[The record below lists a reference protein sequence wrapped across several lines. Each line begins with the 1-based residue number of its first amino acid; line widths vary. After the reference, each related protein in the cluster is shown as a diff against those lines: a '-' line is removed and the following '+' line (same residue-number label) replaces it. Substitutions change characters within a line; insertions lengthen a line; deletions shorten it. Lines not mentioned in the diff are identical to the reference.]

1 MNESKDVVEITRRTY
16 DQIASDYS
24 STINELVS
32 DSWIGKF
39 EQNLLD
45 DFLSFF
51 KSVVPR
57 ILDIGCGNGKD
68 TAYLMQKGAN
78 VIGVDYSKGML
89 EEARNHVAKG
99 VFIQM
104 DMRNLQS
111 PNEVFDGVWAN
122 GCIYHVPKN
131 SLTTVLKEILRVL
144 NPSGVLSFNFKLGI
158 GEKLEDAPRSFQRGP
173 RFYAYYKKSEMKK
186 FLRLAGFEV
195 LDIRDYPEEIF
206 GEEICHVYVQKSS

>member
-1 MNESKDVVEITRRTY
+1 MNRSKDVVEITRETY
-16 DQIASDYS
+16 DQTAVDYS
-24 STINELVS
+24 SMVNELVTN
-32 DSWIGKF
+32 SWVGKF

-51 KSVVPR
+51 KSVVPK

-78 VIGVDYSKGML
+78 VIGVDYSSGML
-89 EEARNHVAKG
+89 EEARKHVAKG

-104 DMRNLQS
+104 DMRSLQLS
-111 PNEVFDGVWAN
+111 NEVFDGAWAN

-131 SLTTVLKEILRVL
+131 SLATVLTEILRVL
-144 NPSGVLSFNFKLGI
+144 NPSGVLSFNFKLGV
-158 GEKLEDAPRSFQRGP
+158 GEKLEDAPRSFQKGP

-186 FLRLAGFEV
+186 CRVRSMPSATG
-195 LDIRDYPEEIF
+195 DYRIRSILIYL
-206 GEEICHVYVQKSS
+206 